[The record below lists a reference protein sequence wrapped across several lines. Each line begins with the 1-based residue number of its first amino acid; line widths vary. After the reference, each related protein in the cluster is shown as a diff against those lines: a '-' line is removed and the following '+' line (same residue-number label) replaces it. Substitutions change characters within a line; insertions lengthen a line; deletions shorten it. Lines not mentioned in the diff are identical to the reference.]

1 MQQTFCEKLIEAANQ
16 RPDQVAMT
24 LLGPGTVATTTF
36 GSMLS
41 QIRSL
46 AYRLTLEQI
55 EFGDRVAIIGENHPH
70 WAIAYLGIMYRGAV
84 VVPLDP
90 AGAIETLAKFLH
102 DSETKLVFVSE
113 SAQEK
118 FDAVCEALGYS
129 IRGISL
135 QSAATAKSGASALD
149 PNGIEPCLPDSI
161 RGNAGLFSEWTQT
174 LRPAEFDQSP
184 PPAKP
189 ADMAVLIYTSGTTGT
204 PKGVPLTHGNI
215 YAEVEGVQEVM
226 RITDREIILSLLPLF
241 HAYSQIVNLW
251 LATIIGAPVVYLSEV
266 NSEEIV
272 RGLKECQVTTIT
284 GVPRLWYLFH
294 KKIWDGARSQ
304 PRAVR
309 TLFHSLLSLNG
320 WLRDTLGINAGR
332 IFFRKV
338 HEGFG
343 GHLRLAVSAGSSF
356 DARVAEDYHRLGFT
370 ILQGYGLTETSGA
383 ATVTRFED
391 NKVGSVGKPLNHVE
405 VKIDEPNAE
414 GMGEVLIRGAIVM
427 AGYYRNPEANREAF
441 TADGWF
447 RSGDLGRFDAQGH
460 LYIVGRKKDVIILP
474 SGKNVYPEDVEAH
487 YARSPLVGEICVLGV
502 RDEAHDFARA
512 EKLCCVIV
520 PDFDYL
526 KLQGIANAREA
537 IRFEFDNLGRELPE
551 YQRVRDYVVR
561 SEPLPRTAT
570 RKVRRFELMKQL
582 VQSGSGAEQ
591 KRDVGGRGFSEHD
604 QSLMD
609 SAAGRAITVAI
620 QHHSPAAMPAI
631 HPQMNLELDLGLDSL
646 ARAECI
652 SSVEEALGVEL
663 DSTALATALTVGEV
677 IGLANA
683 NANGT
688 KAGASSRA
696 TARVA
701 KRADWSQ
708 ILNRSND
715 DAPEVQQILK
725 RKSFTALCVYL
736 LLRPIYFGSRL
747 LLRMEVQGLEHVD
760 HLDAPFLIC
769 PNHQSF
775 LDPILV
781 CSVYPHRI
789 LKNIFHVGA
798 SEYWRNAFTAQIARM
813 LNIVSVD
820 PDTNL
825 MSAMRAGAAGL
836 QAGKILNIY
845 PEGERSFD
853 GLLHTFK
860 KGAAI
865 LASELNLPIVP
876 VALDGVYKVWPRKS
890 RRIRLAKVRIRFG
903 EPIRPRKAVPG
914 SDNEEA
920 YQEMSDEL
928 KKRIQAMLD
937 EIRLR

>member
-1 MQQTFCEKLIEAANQ
+1 
-16 RPDQVAMT
+16 MT
-24 LLGPGTVATTTF
+24 LLGAGRAETTTF

-46 AYRLTLEQI
+46 AYRLSLEQI
-55 EFGDRVAIIGENHPH
+55 DFGDRVAIVGENHPN

-90 AGAIETLAKFLH
+90 SATVETLASFLK
-102 DSETKLVFVSE
+102 DSETKLAFVSE
-113 SAQEK
+113 SSLEK
-118 FDAVCEALGYS
+118 FRAVSESLGYP
-129 IRGISL
+129 IRVIPL
-135 QSAATAKSGASALD
+135 QPASAT
-149 PNGIEPCLPDSI
+149 NGS
-161 RGNAGLFSEWTQT
+161 GSFSDWTQT
-174 LRPAEFDQSP
+174 PRPAEFDAAP

-204 PKGVPLTHGNI
+204 PKAVPLTHGNI
-215 YAEVEGVQEVM
+215 YAEVDGVQEVM
-226 RITDREIILSLLPLF
+226 GITDREVILSLLPLF

-251 LATIIGAPVVYLSEV
+251 LATIIGARVVYISEV

-272 RGLKECQVTTIT
+272 RGLKEGGVTAIT

-294 KKIWDGARSQ
+294 KKIFDGVRGQ
-304 PRAVR
+304 PRTIR
-309 TLFHSLLSLNG
+309 WLFQSLLSFNG
-320 WLRDTLGINAGR
+320 WLRDSLGANAGR
-332 IFFRKV
+332 LFFRTV
-338 HEGFG
+338 HKGFG
-343 GHLRLAVSAGSSF
+343 GRLRLAVSAGSSF
-356 DARVAEDYHRLGFT
+356 DASVARDYHRLGFT

-391 NKVGSVGKPLNHVE
+391 NKVGSVGKPLNHVQ
-405 VKIDEPNAE
+405 VKIDEPNNE
-414 GMGEVLIRGAIVM
+414 GIGEVLIRGAIVM
-427 AGYYRNPEANREAF
+427 SGYYRNPQANREAF
-441 TADGWF
+441 TDDGWF
-447 RSGDLGRFDAQGH
+447 RSGDLGHFDAQGH

-502 RDEAHDFARA
+502 PDEAHDFARA

-537 IRFEFDNLGRELPE
+537 IRFDLDNLGRELPE

-561 SEPLPRTAT
+561 SEALPRTAT
-570 RKVRRFELMKQL
+570 RKVRRYELLQQVESL
-582 VQSGSGAEQ
+582 GSGAAQ
-591 KRDVGGRGFSEHD
+591 RRNIGDLGFSGED
-604 QSLMD
+604 RRLME
-609 SAAGRAITVAI
+609 SAAGRALAVAI
-620 QHHSPAAMPAI
+620 QHHIVAATPAI
-631 HPQMNLELDLGLDSL
+631 HPKMNLELDLGLDSL

-652 SSVEEALGVEL
+652 SSVEEALGIEL
-663 DSTALATALTVGEV
+663 DSAALATALTVGDV
-677 IGLANA
+677 IALV
-683 NANGT
+683 NGKNSHVISAPAPAAAKIT
-688 KAGASSRA
+688 
-696 TARVA
+696 

-708 ILNRSND
+708 ILNRSSD
-715 DAPEVQQILK
+715 DAPEIQQILK
-725 RKSFTALCVYL
+725 RKPLTALIAYL

-747 LLRMEVQGLEHVD
+747 LLRMEVQGLEHLEQ
-760 HLDAPFLIC
+760 LDAPFLIC

-798 SEYWRNAFTAQIARM
+798 SEYWRNVFTAQVARL
-813 LNIVSVD
+813 LNIVPVD

-825 MSAMRAGAAGL
+825 MKAMRAGAAGL

-853 GLLHTFK
+853 GLLHPFK

-865 LASELNLPIVP
+865 LAIELNLPIVP

-890 RRIRLAKVRIRFG
+890 RRIRLARVKIHFG
-903 EPIRPRKAVPG
+903 EPIRPHDEG
-914 SDNEEA
+914 LSNTSEQA
-920 YQEMSDEL
+920 YREVTSVLTQ
-928 KKRIQAMLD
+928 RIKMMLD
-937 EIRLR
+937 EMRGN

>member
-1 MQQTFCEKLIEAANQ
+1 MQQPTFCQRLIAAAKQ
-16 RPDQVAMT
+16 RPDEVAMM
-24 LLGPGTVATTTF
+24 LLGPAAAETTTF

-46 AYRLTLEQI
+46 AYRLTLEQV
-55 EFGDRVAIIGENHPH
+55 EFGDRVAIIGENHPD

-90 AGAIETLAKFLH
+90 SGTVETLAKFLD
-102 DSETKLVFVSE
+102 DSETKLAFVSE
-113 SAQEK
+113 SSQEK
-118 FDAVCEALGYS
+118 FGAVCETLGYS
-129 IRGISL
+129 IRAISL
-135 QSAATAKSGASALD
+135 QTSTS
-149 PNGIEPCLPDSI
+149 NGL
-161 RGNAGLFSEWTQT
+161 GLFSDWTQT
-174 LRPAEFDQSP
+174 PRPAEFDKSS

-215 YAEVEGVQEVM
+215 YAEADGVQEVM
-226 RITDREIILSLLPLF
+226 RITDREVILSLLPLF

-251 LATIIGAPVVYLSEV
+251 LATIIGARVVYISEV

-272 RGLKECQVTTIT
+272 RGLKEGGVTAIT

-294 KKIWDGARSQ
+294 KKIWDGVRSQ

-309 TLFHSLLSLNG
+309 SLFRSLLSLNG
-320 WLRDTLGINAGR
+320 WLRDSVGINLGR
-332 IFFRKV
+332 LFFRKV
-338 HEGFG
+338 HHGFG
-343 GHLRLAVSAGSSF
+343 GKLRLAVSAGSSF
-356 DARVAEDYHRLGFT
+356 DASVAIDYHRLGFT

-391 NKVGSVGKPLNHVE
+391 NKVGSVGKPLNHVQ
-405 VKIDEPNAE
+405 VKIDGPNDE

-441 TADGWF
+441 TPDGWF

-460 LYIVGRKKDVIILP
+460 LYIVGRKKDVIVLP

-502 RDEAHDFARA
+502 PDEAHDFAQA
-512 EKLCCVIV
+512 EKLCCVVV

-551 YQRVRDYVVR
+551 YQRVRDYVIR

-570 RKVRRFELMKQL
+570 RKVRRFELMQQ
-582 VQSGSGAEQ
+582 VGSIGVGAGQ
-591 KRDVGGRGFSEHD
+591 HRDRGGLGFSSAD
-604 QSLMD
+604 NGLME
-609 SAAGRAITVAI
+609 SAAGRAITAAI
-620 QHHSPAAMPAI
+620 QHHTAGALPAI
-631 HPQMNLELDLGLDSL
+631 HPRMNLELDLGLDSL

-663 DSTALATALTVGEV
+663 DSAALATALTVGDV
-677 IGLANA
+677 IALVNGKNCHVSLNA
-683 NANGT
+683 MPAPP
-688 KAGASSRA
+688 K
-696 TARVA
+696 VA

-708 ILNRSND
+708 ILSRSSD
-715 DAPEVQQILK
+715 DAPEIEQILK
-725 RKSFTALCVYL
+725 RKPVTALIAYL
-736 LLRPIYFGSRL
+736 LLRPVYFGSRL
-747 LLRMEVQGLEHVD
+747 LLRMEVKGLKHVED
-760 HLDAPFLIC
+760 LTAPFLVC

-798 SEYWRNAFTAQIARM
+798 SEYWRNVVTAQIARL
-813 LNIVSVD
+813 LNIVPVD

-825 MSAMRAGAAGL
+825 IRAMRAGAAGL

-845 PEGERSFD
+845 PEGERAFD
-853 GLLHTFK
+853 GLLHPFK
-860 KGAAI
+860 KGAGI

-890 RRIRLAKVRIRFG
+890 RRIRLARVKVHFG
-903 EPIRPRKAVPG
+903 EPIKPGDVPRMAG
-914 SDNEEA
+914 GDDR
-920 YQEMSDEL
+920 YQEITDAL
-928 KKRIQAMLD
+928 TQRIQAMID
-937 EIRLR
+937 EMRRK